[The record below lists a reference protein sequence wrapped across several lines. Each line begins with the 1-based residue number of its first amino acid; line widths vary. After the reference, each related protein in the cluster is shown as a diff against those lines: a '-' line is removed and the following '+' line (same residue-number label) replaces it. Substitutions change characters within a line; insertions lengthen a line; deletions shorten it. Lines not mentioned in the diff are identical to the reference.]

1 MTEAEWTACDELQRM
16 LPCLW
21 RRVSERKAR
30 LFAVA
35 CCRRI
40 WHLYRKPGVREAI
53 LVGERY
59 ADGQADVEERRAALR
74 TVHKERAMT
83 PTGTPWGSALH
94 AAGFTVAELN
104 PEYGLSAV
112 SEAITALTQRA
123 ADAERETLRREEERA
138 YCALVRDFF
147 GPLPFRTVSL
157 DPRWRTPDVLA
168 LARAAYQ
175 ERDLPAG
182 TLDGTRL
189 AVLADALEDAGCTD
203 AEVLAHLRSEGPHVR
218 GCWVLDLVLGKE

>member
-1 MTEAEWTACDELQRM
+1 MTEAEWNACDELKQM
-16 LPCLW
+16 LPLLW
-21 RRVSERKAR
+21 RRVSERKIR
-30 LFAVA
+30 LFSVA

-40 WHLYRKPGVREAI
+40 WHLYRKPAVREAI

-59 ADGQADVEERRAALR
+59 ADGQAGLEERRAALR

-104 PEYGLSAV
+104 PEYGLSGV
-112 SEAITALTQRA
+112 SEAIAALTQR
-123 ADAERETLRREEERA
+123 ADAERETLRRHEERA

-157 DPRWRTPDVLA
+157 DPRRRTADVLS
-168 LARAAYQ
+168 LARAAYE
-175 ERDLPAG
+175 ERDLPSG
-182 TLDGTRL
+182 TLEPERL
-189 AVLADALEDAGCTD
+189 ALLADALEEAGCTD
-203 AEVLAHLRSEGPHVR
+203 TEILAHLRSPGPHAR